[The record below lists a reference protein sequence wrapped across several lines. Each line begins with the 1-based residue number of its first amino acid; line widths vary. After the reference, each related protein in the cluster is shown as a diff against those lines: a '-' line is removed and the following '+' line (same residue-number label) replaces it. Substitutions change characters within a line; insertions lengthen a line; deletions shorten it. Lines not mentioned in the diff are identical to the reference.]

1 MTRRPIPLVP
11 LVVGVTSSKGGAGR
25 TSAAVHLGVALA
37 RIGLSVEV
45 WDATAGQ
52 DSCAHLAP
60 ERVRQGLALT
70 VRRGPHMQDSA
81 HPFNPAEM
89 PTVHAQTD
97 VVLIDTSAGM
107 HGVRTALR
115 YPLDL
120 ALVPSQPSPLDM
132 YGTWATLDAL
142 PAMLPRVVLPFR
154 VLPTDLAGLLPEM
167 REALAEHAV
176 PVLHAVVHE
185 RGDCGEDPRPERAD
199 DWDAV
204 AAELL
209 REHLTLPEQHA
220 TVSVRVPAR
229 LQRRYK
235 LAALETGQSLAELAS
250 AALTGHMRA
259 LGDDRL

>member
-1 MTRRPIPLVP
+1 M
-11 LVVGVTSSKGGAGR
+11 
-25 TSAAVHLGVALA
+25 
-37 RIGLSVEV
+37 
-45 WDATAGQ
+45 
-52 DSCAHLAP
+52 
-60 ERVRQGLALT
+60 RQGLALT

-89 PTVHAQTD
+89 PTAHAQTD
-97 VVLIDTSAGM
+97 VVLIDTGAGM

-120 ALVPSQPSPLDM
+120 ALVPSQPAPLDM

-142 PAMLPRVVLPFR
+142 PPMLPRVVLPFR
-154 VLPTDLAGLLPEM
+154 VLPEDRTGLLPEM
-167 REALAEHAV
+167 RQALAEHAV
-176 PVLHAVVHE
+176 PVLRAVVHE
-185 RGDCGEDPRPERAD
+185 REDFGEDPRPERAD

-209 REHLTLPEQHA
+209 HEHLTPPEQHA

-235 LAALETGQSLAELAS
+235 LAALETGQSLTELAS

-259 LGDDRL
+259 LSDDRL